1 MLPRI
6 LTVSQN
12 KIVLDETIFAIPEFK
27 ALIEYTEGDTLPFM
41 YIWALYD
48 PQSPFM
54 NIEEHEREEAV
65 MKDFP
70 VYEYLQTMEMI
81 SAMEKAEKLYFS
93 PLRKILKGAKKAV
106 ENISG
111 FLEDTEI
118 SDGRDGNLTQIVST
132 IKSLPQILKAYQEA
146 ENAYKQELQRN
157 RGDMK
162 SAIDDDYESNYD
174 D

>member
-41 YIWALYD
+41 YIWGLYD

-65 MKDFP
+65 IKDFP

>member
-54 NIEEHEREEAV
+54 NIEEHEREESV

-146 ENAYKQELQRN
+146 ENAYKQEMSRS
-157 RGDMK
+157 RG
-162 SAIDDDYESNYD
+162 SAQYGIDELD
-174 D
+174 

>member
-12 KIVLDETIFAIPEFK
+12 KIVLDETIFAVPEFK
-27 ALIEYTEGDTLPFM
+27 TLIESTQGDTLPFM
-41 YIWALYD
+41 YIFAMYD
-48 PQSPFM
+48 PQSPYM
-54 NIEEHEREEAV
+54 NLDDHEREEQV
-65 MKDFP
+65 LKDYP
-70 VYEYLQTMEMI
+70 VYEYLQTMEMVNAI
-81 SAMEKAEKLYFS
+81 EKAELLYFS
-93 PLRKILKGAKKAV
+93 PLRKILKGAKRAI
-106 ENISG
+106 ENISS
-111 FLEDTEI
+111 FMEDTEV

-157 RGDMK
+157 RGDTK
-162 SAIDDDYESNYD
+162 SAIDEDYEPNHD

>member
-65 MKDFP
+65 IKDFP

-146 ENAYKQELQRN
+146 ENAYKQEMSRS
-157 RGDMK
+157 RG
-162 SAIDDDYESNYD
+162 SAQYGIDELD
-174 D
+174 

>member
-27 ALIEYTEGDTLPFM
+27 TLIEYTEGDTLPFM
-41 YIWALYD
+41 YIWAMYD
-48 PQSPFM
+48 PQSPYM
-54 NIEEHEREEAV
+54 NLDDIEREEQV
-65 MKDFP
+65 LKDYP
-70 VYEYLQTMEMI
+70 VYEHLQTMEMVNAI
-81 SAMEKAEKLYFS
+81 EKAEKLYFS
-93 PLRKILKGAKKAV
+93 PLRKILKGAKRAI
-106 ENISG
+106 ENISS
-111 FLEDTEI
+111 FMEDTEV

>member
-41 YIWALYD
+41 YIWGLYD

-157 RGDMK
+157 RGD
-162 SAIDDDYESNYD
+162 AQNAVDEDYEGDYD